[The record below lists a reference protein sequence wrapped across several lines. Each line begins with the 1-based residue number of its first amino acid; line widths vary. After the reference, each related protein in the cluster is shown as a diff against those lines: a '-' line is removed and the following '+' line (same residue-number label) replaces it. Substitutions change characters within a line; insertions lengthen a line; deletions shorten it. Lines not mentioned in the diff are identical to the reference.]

1 MVVVWRNSCAQQL
14 YAASP
19 LSASGSGRDL
29 GHTRVRA
36 RRPVRQDEVAAQSG
50 PRRTSAGQSRFVLPD
65 TRQSPPRR
73 PGVVQWDLVVARG
86 SPARSG
92 RGPGS
97 GTTTSHWT
105 ARPTSHFPLD
115 YPGWRRARKRG
126 RDLPPDMQRPAGLL
140 PLWRG
145 APGDDTGG
153 LRVGWLQWIRRQLSA
168 DRGCLAGSHLTHPKR
183 NHSSDHLPSVWDH
196 RTSAGGAAQRVWA
209 THLMRRCPRRPPRT
223 ASGRAARR
231 PRRPRAAPRG
241 SPAPRSSRPPSPG
254 SGRRHGSWRAGAR

>member
-1 MVVVWRNSCAQQL
+1 MVVVWRNSCAPQL

-29 GHTRVRA
+29 GHTCTSWEVVRRAGRPQPASRGASHVRERAAYGHLVVRRVA
-36 RRPVRQDEVAAQSG
+36 PVRPVRQDEVAAQSG

-115 YPGWRRARKRG
+115 YPGWRRARKR
-126 RDLPPDMQRPAGLL
+126 R
-140 PLWRG
+140 
-145 APGDDTGG
+145 
-153 LRVGWLQWIRRQLSA
+153 
-168 DRGCLAGSHLTHPKR
+168 RGCPRTCSDPQACCPSGEGPRGMTPGACGSGGCSGFAGSCR
-183 NHSSDHLPSVWDH
+183 
-196 RTSAGGAAQRVWA
+196 RTGAA
-209 THLMRRCPRRPPRT
+209 
-223 ASGRAARR
+223 
-231 PRRPRAAPRG
+231 
-241 SPAPRSSRPPSPG
+241 
-254 SGRRHGSWRAGAR
+254 